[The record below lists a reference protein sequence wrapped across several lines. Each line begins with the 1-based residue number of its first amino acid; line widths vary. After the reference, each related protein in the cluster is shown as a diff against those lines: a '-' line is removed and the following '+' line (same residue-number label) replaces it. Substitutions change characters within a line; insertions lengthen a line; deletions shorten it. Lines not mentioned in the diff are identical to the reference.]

1 MFLSRRPLFYALIAI
16 FLCVH
21 LALCGLSPTPQ
32 RRDIGLLPRATDG
45 TASPSSMVDVQN
57 TTTEPTAKA
66 TSSNEKER
74 LIQTSKSGES
84 SSTAISAAPVES
96 GGLASDI
103 GNDPSNLRYPG
114 YGLPFIPK
122 VTPGLGV
129 AGVVLMIA
137 GLCCCLI
144 GIKIKRLHIFLSMA
158 YLASLSV
165 TVLIVY
171 VMNPPVQQ
179 AIEGAYVTAAIITGC
194 VIGGIA
200 VIFPEVTEGLGCLL
214 GGFCLSMWFLVLKPG
229 GLVTSVYGKLI
240 IIGAFCLVI
249 FSLAFHSRTRPW
261 GLIGSLSFAGAT
273 SIILGI
279 DCFSRAGLKE
289 FWLYIWAL
297 NDKIF
302 PLGTNTYPH
311 TRGMKVEIAGI
322 FVIFAIGVMSQMKLW
337 KILQERREAKD
348 VVRRQQIADL
358 EAVNEESGK
367 RVEAEY
373 QTERKRW
380 EAAYGDRD
388 KSDSNLSGSSR
399 PITGGSKTDSGLGD
413 DDIRESGEITQ
424 GFVETNEMK
433 KTREGHVQTM
443 EAGGP
448 SGLSTEKQSNILEQP
463 HGEMGTLLGVEEAS
477 LPPLVVD
484 EDTSQSPKNSPPAS
498 RRNSSQSQK
507 QIGKDNS
514 GVTQLPDQVVQADE
528 CPNVPPTPAVIPLP
542 LPILCEEDDDD
553 DVSSVATRAD
563 SDHFSLG
570 PRSPQ
575 MDLSHL
581 RLSMVSASSLA
592 ATCDER
598 LEEEDAGLPELAEK
612 TAKSPLSSDPTN
624 DTPSDDSAN
633 VEASATNQL
642 NSSKVRGSLESSSLG
657 TNTVGNSTPNSTPP
671 PLSNA
676 ESVAQQPTPLLPQDL
691 VPASYPKSKSSS
703 SVSRHDIQIQ
713 CSKVVKTYRT
723 NEWAKHLAEAD
734 KPELDELPVTQ
745 AVESDEKPAP
755 LDIQELKGTADTIPK
770 PISRNE
776 SRGSIY
782 NTAVGP
788 SAAVPAPAHRTS
800 LRRSSTPFPGHPIE
814 IVSAPTEQ
822 SPLPT
827 AVEQP
832 RQGSLIDRAVSPAAA
847 VREEDR
853 FPKGGTLLGQRESM
867 VRSRASFNT
876 LARYDSPSP
885 SSTPVSRGSGEPPRS
900 ASAISFGNKPKTPP
914 RRQTPNPQ
922 VLNDDMPLAD
932 RQHLLQQSLS
942 QLPLARRSWNSLP
955 QVTVLQRRGTPMPL
969 QQYPDKRAEMLNG
982 WREGIRADQYQQ
994 ESVNVVDQRRAEM
1007 LDERNQAAMMERQK
1021 MIQGNL
1027 RGSLMEERMRQKDML
1042 ELHNEAIRRIQATA
1056 NRNAR

>member
-1 MFLSRRPLFYALIAI
+1 
-16 FLCVH
+16 
-21 LALCGLSPTPQ
+21 
-32 RRDIGLLPRATDG
+32 
-45 TASPSSMVDVQN
+45 
-57 TTTEPTAKA
+57 
-66 TSSNEKER
+66 
-74 LIQTSKSGES
+74 
-84 SSTAISAAPVES
+84 
-96 GGLASDI
+96 
-103 GNDPSNLRYPG
+103 
-114 YGLPFIPK
+114 
-122 VTPGLGV
+122 
-129 AGVVLMIA
+129 
-137 GLCCCLI
+137 
-144 GIKIKRLHIFLSMA
+144 
-158 YLASLSV
+158 
-165 TVLIVY
+165 
-171 VMNPPVQQ
+171 MNPPVKQ

-229 GLVTSVYGKLI
+229 GLVTSVYGKLVM
-240 IIGAFCLVI
+240 IGAFCLVV

-273 SIILGI
+273 SIVLGI

-380 EAAYGDRD
+380 EAVYGDRD
-388 KSDSNLSGSSR
+388 KSDSNLSGSGR
-399 PITGGSKTDSGLGD
+399 PTTGGSKTDSGLGD

-433 KTREGHVQTM
+433 ETREGHARTM
-443 EAGGP
+443 EVGGP
-448 SGLSTEKQSNILEQP
+448 SGLSTEKQSDILEQP
-463 HGEMGTLLGVEEAS
+463 QGEMVTPLGVEEAS
-477 LPPLVVD
+477 PQPPAVD

-514 GVTQLPDQVVQADE
+514 GVTQLSDQDAQVDE
-528 CPNVPPTPAVIPLP
+528 RPNVPPTPAVVPLP

-553 DVSSVATRAD
+553 GSSVATRAD
-563 SDHFSLG
+563 SDHFSLEPG
-570 PRSPQ
+570 SPR

-598 LEEEDAGLPELAEK
+598 LEEEDAGLPELAEE

-624 DTPSDDSAN
+624 DIPDDSAHKFLENSEQLPSQEVDIQPTRSVN
-633 VEASATNQL
+633 VETSATDQL
-642 NSSKVRGSLESSSLG
+642 DSSKVRGSLESSSLG
-657 TNTVGNSTPNSTPP
+657 TDTVGNSTPNSTPP

-691 VPASYPKSKSSS
+691 VPASFPKSKSSS
-703 SVSRHDIQIQ
+703 SVSRHDIQTQ

-734 KPELDELPVTQ
+734 KPELDELPVIQ

-776 SRGSIY
+776 SRASIY
-782 NTAVGP
+782 NTSTGP
-788 SAAVPAPAHRTS
+788 SAAVPAPAQRTS
-800 LRRSSTPFPGHPIE
+800 LRRSSAPFTGHPIE
-814 IVSAPTEQ
+814 MVSVPTEQ
-822 SPLPT
+822 SPLPI

-832 RQGSLIDRAVSPAAA
+832 RQGPLIDRAVSAAA
-847 VREEDR
+847 TVREEDR
-853 FPKGGTLLGQRESM
+853 FLKGGTLLGQRESM

-885 SSTPVSRGSGEPPRS
+885 SSTPVSRGSGEPQRS
-900 ASAISFGNKPKTPP
+900 ASAMSFGNKPKTPP

-922 VLNDDMPLAD
+922 VLNDNMPLAD
-932 RQHLLQQSLS
+932 RQQLLQQSLS
-942 QLPLARRSWNSLP
+942 QQLPLARRSWNALP
-955 QVTVLQRRGTPMPL
+955 QATTPQRRGTPMPL

-994 ESVNVVDQRRAEM
+994 ESINVVDQRRAEM

-1021 MIQGNL
+1021 MMQGNL
-1027 RGSLMEERMRQKDML
+1027 RGSLMEERMRQRDML
-1042 ELHNEAIRRIQATA
+1042 ELHNEAIRKIQATA